1 MILISIP
8 FSWVWY
14 LCRKMRALIFLHRT
28 VICAVQT
35 CWHFVGSQRVRH
47 NLATEQQQKLW
58 TVVWEI
64 KWPHGSTH
72 PQTDLGENQSLPT
85 TNYETLGNYWFCF
98 WPCHAA
104 CMIFPDQG
112 SNPRPLHWK
121 HGAFNHWTTG
131 ESLNLSEILFTIR
144 WRRSK
149 THFSK
154 QWCKFTWKKKSLK
167 AFRGDTLYV
176 AKAQQNAL

>member
-14 LCRKMRALIFLHRT
+14 LCRKMRAFVFLHRT
-28 VICAVQT
+28 VICAMQT

-72 PQTDLGENQSLPT
+72 PQTDLGKNQSLPT
-85 TNYETLGNYWFCF
+85 TNYENLGNYWFCF

-104 CMIFPDQG
+104 RMIVPNQG

-121 HGAFNHWTTG
+121 HGVFNHWTTG
-131 ESLNLSEILFTIR
+131 EFLNLSEILFTIR
-144 WRRSK
+144 WRRYK
-149 THFSK
+149 THFSE
-154 QWCKFTWKKKSLK
+154 QWCKFFFFLLLLLFFYFTIM
-167 AFRGDTLYV
+167 V
-176 AKAQQNAL
+176 

>member
-1 MILISIP
+1 MKDLCFPEISSLVITINYSEGQGSLVCCNP
-8 FSWVWY
+8 GSWKESD
-14 LCRKMRALIFLHRT
+14 RH
-28 VICAVQT
+28 
-35 CWHFVGSQRVRH
+35 RH